1 MQLSR
6 TKLLSRET
14 NVRDAWLCIIATE
27 GARTEKQY
35 FAMFPH
41 RRVRVEILATGA
53 DNQSSPQH
61 VLNRI
66 ALFKEQYDFG
76 EKDQLWL
83 MIDRDRWPIEN
94 LKVVC
99 RGARE
104 GNIGLA
110 ISNPC
115 FEVWLL
121 LHHRDIEVEE
131 LNCKAME
138 AQLRKQLG
146 SYSKTNLSI
155 DMFKPYISEAIR
167 RAKAL
172 DTDTI
177 SHWPTAPGTHV
188 YRVVQSLPQP

>member
-1 MQLSR
+1 MRLSR

-14 NVRDAWLCIIATE
+14 NARDAWLCIIATE

-35 FAMFPH
+35 FAMFQNE
-41 RRVRVEILATGA
+41 RVRVEVLATDA
-53 DNQSSPQH
+53 DNKSSPQH

-94 LKVVC
+94 LKDVC

-104 GNIGLA
+104 ESIGLA

-121 LHHRDIEVEE
+121 LHHRDMEVEE
-131 LNCKAME
+131 LNCKAVE
-138 AQLRKQLG
+138 AQLRDQLG
-146 SYSKTNLSI
+146 GYKKTNLNA
-155 DMFKPYISEAIR
+155 DLFRPYISEAVR
-167 RAKAL
+167 RAKDL
-172 DTDTI
+172 DTDTA
-177 SHWPTAPGTHV
+177 SHWPVVPGTRV
-188 YRVVQSLPQP
+188 YKVVQNFPQP